1 MYFGEGE
8 KDLYAKYIM
17 ELKHDD
23 GQVERMEFILTNAKL
38 TLFEVLLAE
47 GWEIIETI
55 EEQL

>member
-1 MYFGEGE
+1 
-8 KDLYAKYIM
+8 M